1 MCSPMIRG
9 PLGMLLGVRPL
20 LPLAWWIRVASG
32 VRPSL
37 AVPSIQ
43 CGAILAADCVRS
55 GIGLASSLQQTHP
68 LRHCPHLCNG
78 GLTCRY
84 SNAISRSD
92 VFVRQIDQRLDLS
105 TGLGI
110 WRALH
115 SSIGSYLMAWDVHLA
130 TACLTTPHLLA
141 LGIKF
146 PVRLYS
152 LML

>member
-1 MCSPMIRG
+1 
-9 PLGMLLGVRPL
+9 MLLGVWPL
-20 LPLAWWIRVASG
+20 LLLVWWIRVASG
-32 VRPSL
+32 VRPLL

-55 GIGLASSLQQTHP
+55 GISLASSLQRKHP
-68 LRHCPHLCNG
+68 LRHRPHLCNG

-92 VFVRQIDQRLDLS
+92 VFVRQIGRRLDLS

-115 SSIGSYLMAWDVHLA
+115 SSIRSYLMVWGVRLA

-141 LGIKF
+141 LGIEF

>member
-20 LPLAWWIRVASG
+20 LPLVWWIRVASG
-32 VRPSL
+32 VRPLL

-43 CGAILAADCVRS
+43 WGAVLAADCVRS

-68 LRHCPHLCNG
+68 LRHCPHLCDG
-78 GLTCRY
+78 GSTCCC
-84 SNAISRSD
+84 SNAISRSN
-92 VFVRQIDQRLDLS
+92 VFVGQIGQHLNLS

-130 TACLTTPHLLA
+130 TACLTMPHLLA
-141 LGIKF
+141 LGIEF
-146 PVRLYS
+146 PMRSYS